1 MLDDVINDVTK
12 SGSTIRAG
20 EEPFWKKMR
29 TDWQTDK
36 PVGDVARVH
45 RKYLWSVELSAGFGH
60 VILIAPP

>member
-20 EEPFWKKMR
+20 EEPFWKNADR
-29 TDWQTDK
+29 LTDWQAGRRRGSRA
-36 PVGDVARVH
+36 PEI
-45 RKYLWSVELSAGFGH
+45 SVELSAGFGH